1 MSYTPLREELGNG
14 NREEWLVVAEV
25 VWVTQNHLEVKVC
38 GLVTVVLKEVA
49 AQKLVNKSVKRIL
62 VGVIIS
68 ELSWYN
74 LV

>member
-1 MSYTPLREELGNG
+1 MSYTSLREELGNSI
-14 NREEWLVVAEV
+14 REEWLFVAEV

-68 ELSWYN
+68 ELSRYN
-74 LV
+74 RV

>member
-1 MSYTPLREELGNG
+1 MSYTSLREELGNSI
-14 NREEWLVVAEV
+14 REEWLFVAEV

-38 GLVTVVLKEVA
+38 VLVTVVLKEVA

-68 ELSWYN
+68 ELSRYN
-74 LV
+74 RV